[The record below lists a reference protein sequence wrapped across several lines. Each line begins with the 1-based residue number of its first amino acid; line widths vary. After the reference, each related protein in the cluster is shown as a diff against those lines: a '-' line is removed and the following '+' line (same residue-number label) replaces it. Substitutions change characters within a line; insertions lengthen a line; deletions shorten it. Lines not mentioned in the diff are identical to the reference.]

1 MARRFGDTP
10 RAFDKTHP
18 LAQAIM
24 NGWTERSP
32 VDCLV
37 ISPELELK
45 GALTLNE
52 YLHHGRDGSRTTA
65 ENYRLFLIEALVG
78 KQPGLRSDNSF
89 TYLLDDVDDNTPN
102 LDSPFKPFL
111 TDLNVILNP
120 TQPTLEVLDILRMSE
135 TGSEDSTIV
144 KIDATAFEKGGIL
157 TIDIRVGS
165 TELSGSFYLYDSD
178 IEFPAE
184 CGLRYYHSFANA
196 RDVPPGE
203 TAQITYPFYRGQV
216 FKLVIAAAER
226 VDNKASVNAFQARVS
241 VMENYSES

>member
-1 MARRFGDTP
+1 M
-10 RAFDKTHP
+10 
-18 LAQAIM
+18 
-24 NGWTERSP
+24 
-32 VDCLV
+32 DCLV

-45 GALTLNE
+45 GTLTLNE

-89 TYLLDDVDDNTPN
+89 TYLLDDVDDMPQQ
-102 LDSPFKPFL
+102 DSPFKPFL

-120 TQPTLEVLDILRMSE
+120 TQSTLEVLDILRMSE
-135 TGSEDSTIV
+135 TDSEDSTIV

-178 IEFPAE
+178 IEFPTKRE
-184 CGLRYYHSFANA
+184 LRYYHSFANA

-216 FKLVIAAAER
+216 FKLVIAAAEL
-226 VDNKASVNAFQARVS
+226 VDKKEHVNAFQARIAV
-241 VMENYSES
+241 VEN

>member
-1 MARRFGDTP
+1 M
-10 RAFDKTHP
+10 
-18 LAQAIM
+18 
-24 NGWTERSP
+24 
-32 VDCLV
+32 DCLV

-102 LDSPFKPFL
+102 QGSPFKPFL
-111 TDLNVILNP
+111 TDLTVILNP
-120 TQPTLEVLDILRMSE
+120 TQPTLEVLDILRIPE
-135 TGSEDSTIV
+135 TGSQESTIV

-157 TIDIRVGS
+157 TIDIRLGS
-165 TELSGSFYLYDSD
+165 TKLAGSFYLYDSD
-178 IEFPAE
+178 IEFPTE
-184 CGLRYYHSFANA
+184 RGQRYYHSFANV
-196 RDVPPGE
+196 RDIPSGG

-216 FKLVIAAAER
+216 FKLVIAAAEPME
-226 VDNKASVNAFQARVS
+226 KKEHVNAFQARIAV
-241 VMENYSES
+241 EAH

>member
-1 MARRFGDTP
+1 M
-10 RAFDKTHP
+10 
-18 LAQAIM
+18 
-24 NGWTERSP
+24 
-32 VDCLV
+32 DCLV

-102 LDSPFKPFL
+102 QDSPFKPFL

-165 TELSGSFYLYDSD
+165 TELSGSFYLYDSA